1 MNEGIKHLM
10 ELQPDDG
17 QKSFYGKAQVINAGR
32 TQELYSYGTLVCR
45 ITGNLVEL
53 FPKWSYSLT
62 TTKHLSCFLRQNG
75 FNVRTKKDIEKL
87 LNRKVFECS
96 GD

>member
-1 MNEGIKHLM
+1 MNEGVKCLM
-10 ELQPDDG
+10 ELQPDDS
-17 QKSFYGKAQVINAGR
+17 QKSFYGKAQVIKAGR

-62 TTKHLSCFLRQNG
+62 TTKHLTSFLRQNG
-75 FNVRTKKDIEKL
+75 FSVRTKRDIEKL
-87 LNRKVFECS
+87 LSRKVFECS